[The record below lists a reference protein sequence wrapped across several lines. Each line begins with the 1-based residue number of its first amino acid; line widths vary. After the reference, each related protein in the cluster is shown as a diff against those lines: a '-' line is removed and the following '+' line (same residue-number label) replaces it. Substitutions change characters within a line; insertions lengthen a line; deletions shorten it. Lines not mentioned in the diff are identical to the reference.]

1 MFRILKYANG
11 GEYDNACSPRP
22 GKFRCADTDGIL
34 IHPFPPIDGELP
46 PVGSYYHTGFT
57 GTAMWID
64 PVSGIYII
72 VLTNRV
78 HPYGKGDAG
87 PLRRQIT
94 ELVAEALGPLSEGN
108 ILAKRPLLSGYYSK
122 NGKVQT
128 GIDVLRAEK
137 LAPL

>member
-1 MFRILKYANG
+1 M
-11 GEYDNACSPRP
+11 
-22 GKFRCADTDGIL
+22 GIVSGWFL
-34 IHPFPPIDGELP
+34 L
-46 PVGSYYHTGFT
+46 SYGFYR
-57 GTAMWID
+57 TAMWID

-87 PLRRQIT
+87 PLRRQII

-122 NGKVQT
+122 TVRCRQ
-128 GIDVLRAEK
+128 A
-137 LAPL
+137 